1 MYAPDLTSLVGR
13 PASALLRI
21 LERFSADRAALSRR
35 YPIAF
40 STATIREHRKF
51 YDEWLSQLEKIA
63 FDDLDR
69 DGRIDFLLLKRRIA
83 RGMLRLKREEK
94 LAEDTAALVPFA
106 EAIVALREAELAI
119 EPVDGERAASALAG
133 IETQA
138 RELHDRMKAD
148 LERRSSSGALA
159 PDGSPAVTAAGGG
172 AAADLPPVVRAP
184 RAARRAKDLRKI
196 LEEWYGQLH
205 GYDPLFS
212 WWAQKPYEKASEALK
227 QYAEFLTKE
236 IVGQK
241 EGDDPPVVGDPIG
254 REAVVE
260 ALEQEMIAYSPEE
273 LVAIAEGEYA
283 WCERE
288 IERASSELGCGSDWK
303 RALELVKER
312 HAPPGGQPGLVRE
325 LAEEAV
331 RFLEERDLVTIP
343 DLAKQVWRQR
353 MIEPEKQKI
362 NPFFYGGE
370 VIGTSVPHSDML
382 HDEKLSCMRGNNI
395 HFARA
400 TVHHELIP
408 GHHLQIFVSRRSNA
422 HRREYGTPFY
432 LEGWPLYWEIL
443 LWELGYPQSPEDRV
457 GMLFWRMYRCARVV
471 FSLKFHLG
479 AMSEREC
486 IDYLIERVGHERHNA
501 EAEVRRSVE
510 GDYEPLYQAAY
521 MIGGLQIRALRREL
535 VEAGPM
541 TDREFHDAVL
551 EANSMPVE
559 LLRAALTDR
568 PLLKNFRAE
577 WRFADD

>member
-1 MYAPDLTSLVGR
+1 MRDVDTQPMPPAYAPDLTSLVGR
-13 PASALLRI
+13 PASALVRV

-40 STATIREHRKF
+40 SGATIREYRRF
-51 YDEWLSQLEKIA
+51 YDEWLSQLEGIA
-63 FDDLDR
+63 FDELDR
-69 DGRIDFLLLKRRIA
+69 DGRVDFLLLKRRIA
-83 RGMLRLKREEK
+83 RGLLRLKREEK
-94 LAEDTAALVPFA
+94 LAEETADLVPFA
-106 EAIVALREAELAI
+106 EAIVELREAELAI
-119 EPVDGERAASALAG
+119 EPVDGERAAAALAG
-133 IETQA
+133 IETRA
-138 RELHDRMKAD
+138 RELHDRMKAEV
-148 LERRSSSGALA
+148 ERRSSGEG
-159 PDGSPAVTAAGGG
+159 D
-172 AAADLPPVVRAP
+172 AADLPPVVRAH
-184 RAARRAKDLRKI
+184 RAARRSKELLKV
-196 LEEWYGQLH
+196 LEEWHGQLH

-273 LVAIAEGEYA
+273 LVAVAEREYS
-283 WCERE
+283 WCERQ
-288 IERASSELGCGSDWK
+288 IGRASSELGCGSDWK
-303 RALELVKER
+303 RALSLVKER
-312 HAPPGGQPGLVRE
+312 HAPPGGQPALVRE

-343 DLAKQVWRQR
+343 DLARQVWRQR
-353 MIEPEKQKI
+353 MIEPEKQKV

-370 VIGTSVPHSDML
+370 VIGTSFPHSDMP
-382 HDEKLSCMRGNNI
+382 HDEKLSSMRGNNI

-408 GHHLQIFVSRRSNA
+408 GHHLQLFVSRRKNA

-432 LEGWPLYWEIL
+432 SEGWPLYWEIL
-443 LWELGYPQSPEDRV
+443 LWELGFARSAEDRV
-457 GMLFWRMYRCARVV
+457 GMLFWRMYRCARIV

-486 IDYLIERVGHERHNA
+486 IDFLIERVGHEKHNA

-521 MIGGLQIRALRREL
+521 MLGGLQIRALRREL
-535 VEAGPM
+535 VESGSM

-568 PLLKNFRAE
+568 PIREGSRAE